1 MVGDVRIRFEQKYRS
16 IVLLNI
22 FTEKM
27 NKKEELEKQKV
38 FHLLLQLIQFTM
50 YYSWLRCLLN
60 FFRQR
65 KKKRAENIVMLSFH
79 HGCKILEK
87 FT

>member
-60 FFRQR
+60 F
-65 KKKRAENIVMLSFH
+65 
-79 HGCKILEK
+79 
-87 FT
+87 

>member
-38 FHLLLQLIQFTM
+38 FHLFLQLIQFTM

-60 FFRQR
+60 F
-65 KKKRAENIVMLSFH
+65 
-79 HGCKILEK
+79 
-87 FT
+87 

>member
-38 FHLLLQLIQFTM
+38 FHLLLKLIQFTM

-60 FFRQR
+60 F
-65 KKKRAENIVMLSFH
+65 
-79 HGCKILEK
+79 
-87 FT
+87 

>member
-1 MVGDVRIRFEQKYRS
+1 MVGDVRIRFVQKYRS

-38 FHLLLQLIQFTM
+38 FH
-50 YYSWLRCLLN
+50 
-60 FFRQR
+60 
-65 KKKRAENIVMLSFH
+65 
-79 HGCKILEK
+79 
-87 FT
+87 

>member
-1 MVGDVRIRFEQKYRS
+1 MVGDIRIRFEQKYRS

-60 FFRQR
+60 F
-65 KKKRAENIVMLSFH
+65 
-79 HGCKILEK
+79 
-87 FT
+87 

>member
-1 MVGDVRIRFEQKYRS
+1 MFGDVRIRFEQKYRS

-60 FFRQR
+60 F
-65 KKKRAENIVMLSFH
+65 
-79 HGCKILEK
+79 
-87 FT
+87 

>member
-1 MVGDVRIRFEQKYRS
+1 MVGDVRIRFVQKYRS

-38 FHLLLQLIQFTM
+38 FHLLLQLIQFTI

-60 FFRQR
+60 F
-65 KKKRAENIVMLSFH
+65 
-79 HGCKILEK
+79 
-87 FT
+87 

>member
-27 NKKEELEKQKV
+27 NKKEELEKHKV

-60 FFRQR
+60 F
-65 KKKRAENIVMLSFH
+65 
-79 HGCKILEK
+79 
-87 FT
+87 

>member
-50 YYSWLRCLLN
+50 HYSWLRCLLN
-60 FFRQR
+60 F
-65 KKKRAENIVMLSFH
+65 
-79 HGCKILEK
+79 
-87 FT
+87 